1 MYYALKYKEY
11 QSLFLDKQA
20 FEKVKTQY
28 PHANCKTFS
37 SAKEGLDWIHD
48 KNENIPSIQ
57 KQTKKKT
64 SLNYEALSLQQKE
77 TIEGTCR
84 LFHKGKNVITIYGAA
99 GTGKTTIVKF
109 IMKKLKISNK
119 QLLFTTF
126 TGRASLMLRKKG
138 IDAKTIHSTFYTCFK
153 NKNGKFRF
161 RLKDELHGSFKL
173 IVIDEIS
180 MVGKRLF
187 DDILSFD
194 IPVLCLGDP
203 YQLQPVMD
211 DRVDL
216 KPDFLLTDIFR
227 QGKDSNIISFA
238 TQIRETGSWK
248 GNYHELD
255 LLCMPARRASVQDY
269 LQADQVS
276 CGTNKMRKK
285 INAGMRK
292 HLGFTHPIPEKGD
305 KLISLDNHWDV
316 LDEDL
321 QEFALVNGMIFTV
334 DEIYKIHL
342 DKNVFYNQYM
352 DVRLKAD
359 GFDEIYFQTRI
370 NLCPFLEINT
380 EMEEEVDGL
389 RDFLAT
395 AHHFD
400 FGYAI
405 TIHKA
410 QGSEWDHVLV
420 YGNFWGKEKK
430 EMAYTAATR
439 ASKKLVWLQTN
450 D

>member
-1 MYYALKYKEY
+1 
-11 QSLFLDKQA
+11 
-20 FEKVKTQY
+20 
-28 PHANCKTFS
+28 
-37 SAKEGLDWIHD
+37 
-48 KNENIPSIQ
+48 
-57 KQTKKKT
+57 
-64 SLNYEALSLQQKE
+64 
-77 TIEGTCR
+77 
-84 LFHKGKNVITIYGAA
+84 
-99 GTGKTTIVKF
+99 
-109 IMKKLKISNK
+109 
-119 QLLFTTF
+119 
-126 TGRASLMLRKKG
+126 MLRKKG

-269 LQADQVS
+269 LQADQVL

>member
-1 MYYALKYKEY
+1 ME
-11 QSLFLDKQA
+11 SFV
-20 FEKVKTQY
+20 F
-28 PHANCKTFS
+28 
-37 SAKEGLDWIHD
+37 G
-48 KNENIPSIQ
+48 
-57 KQTKKKT
+57 
-64 SLNYEALSLQQKE
+64 
-77 TIEGTCR
+77 
-84 LFHKGKNVITIYGAA
+84 
-99 GTGKTTIVKF
+99 
-109 IMKKLKISNK
+109 
-119 QLLFTTF
+119 
-126 TGRASLMLRKKG
+126 
-138 IDAKTIHSTFYTCFK
+138 
-153 NKNGKFRF
+153 
-161 RLKDELHGSFKL
+161 LKDELHGSFKL

-269 LQADQVS
+269 LQADQVL